1 MNIVQQSLREALEG
15 CVAMWQPPGNQSSQ
29 SGASVSVPVF
39 LWSRKYALWRW
50 RDGSVDL
57 TLGVQM

>member
-1 MNIVQQSLREALEG
+1 MNIVQQALREALEG
-15 CVAMWQPPGNQSSQ
+15 CVALWQPPGNQSSQ

-50 RDGSVDL
+50 RDGSVD
-57 TLGVQM
+57 